1 MFKPI
6 FCQALAVSLLSSLM
20 APLGAMAQDWPNKP
34 IRMVIDRLNS
44 EINRILVTPA
54 VTQIIRGLGAEP
66 TPMSPAQ
73 LTALNAAD
81 TSRFANIIKQQG
93 IRAE

>member
-6 FCQALAVSLLSSLM
+6 FCQALAVFLLSSLI

-66 TPMSPAQ
+66 TPMTPAQ
-73 LTALNAAD
+73 LLALNAAD
-81 TSRFANIIKQQG
+81 TLRFAAIIKQQG